1 MSGHSH
7 WAGIKYKK
15 AANDAKKGKVFGK
28 LSRELMVA
36 SRMGG
41 SDPDMN
47 PRLRMVLDKAR
58 RAGMPRENVRHAVKK
73 GAGELEG
80 VDFQEATY
88 EGYGPGGVALIV
100 EVLTDNTNRTTP
112 ELRKIFDRAGGNM
125 GSSGSTAWMFKR
137 KGLFGIPKGEG
148 EETIEGE
155 SPAAPLT
162 EERLIEIA
170 IEAGADD
177 VTDAGSN
184 WEVTCPAQEF
194 DAVRKVFEAAQI
206 GTTVAEL
213 TFIAENELEP
223 DAATQRKNL
232 RLMNELDEHDDVQ
245 NVYAAFTPAEEIVA
259 EMGEG

>member
-36 SRMGG
+36 AKLGG

-47 PRLRMVLDKAR
+47 PRMRMVLDKAR
-58 RAGMPRENVRHAVKK
+58 RARMPRENIERAVKK

-80 VDFQEATY
+80 VNFREVTY

-100 EVLTDNTNRTTP
+100 EALTDNTNRTTP
-112 ELRKIFDRAGGNM
+112 EVRRIFERVGGNM

-137 KGLFGIPKGEG
+137 KGLFGIPKREG
-148 EETIEGE
+148 DEAVDEER
-155 SPAAPLT
+155 PVT

-177 VTDAGSN
+177 VVDAGSN
-184 WEVTCPAQEF
+184 WELTCPARQF
-194 DAVRKVFEAAQI
+194 DAVRKALEAAEI
-206 GTTVAEL
+206 RTTVAEL
-213 TFIAENELEP
+213 AFIAENELEP
-223 DAATQRKNL
+223 DAETQRRNL
-232 RLMNELDEHDDVQ
+232 RLMNDLDEHDDIQ

>member
-15 AANDAKKGKVFGK
+15 AANDAKKGKIFGK
-28 LSRELMVA
+28 LSKELMVA

-41 SDPDMN
+41 SDPDIN

-58 RAGMPRENVRHAVKK
+58 RAGMPRENVQHAVKK
-73 GAGELEG
+73 GAGELDG
-80 VDFQEATY
+80 VDFQEVTY

-100 EVLTDNTNRTTP
+100 EVLTDNTNRTMP

-137 KGLFGIPKGEG
+137 KGLFGIPKREG
-148 EETIEGE
+148 DGAADDE
-155 SPAAPLT
+155 SPVT

-184 WEVTCPAQEF
+184 WEVTCPAQGF
-194 DAVRKVFEAAQI
+194 DAVRKAFEAAEI

-223 DAATQRKNL
+223 GAEVQRKNL

-245 NVYAAFTPAEEIVA
+245 NVYAAFTPAEGIVA
-259 EMGEG
+259 EMEEG

>member
-15 AANDAKKGKVFGK
+15 AANDAKKGKIFGK
-28 LSRELMVA
+28 LSRELMIA
-36 SRMGG
+36 ARMGG

-58 RAGMPRENVRHAVKK
+58 RSGMPRENIQRAVKK

-80 VDFQEATY
+80 ANFQEVTY
-88 EGYGPGGVALIV
+88 EGYGPGGVAMIV
-100 EVLTDNTNRTTP
+100 EALTDNTNRTTP
-112 ELRKIFDRAGGNM
+112 EVRRIFERASGNM
-125 GSSGSTAWMFKR
+125 GSSGSTAWMFRR
-137 KGLFGIPKGEG
+137 KGLFGILKREG
-148 EETIEGE
+148 DEAVDDEG
-155 SPAAPLT
+155 PLT

-177 VTDAGSN
+177 VIDAGSN

-206 GTTVAEL
+206 RTTVAEL
-213 TFIAENELEP
+213 TFIADNELEP
-223 DAATQRKNL
+223 DAETQRKNL
-232 RLMNELDEHDDVQ
+232 RLMNDLDEHDDIQ